1 MKLDFTKIDLK
12 KRFSNKSFLVA
23 FIAACVLLLQ
33 QLGLGRYLPVNLS
46 EIVNTLLTILCMLGI
61 VIDPTT
67 DGIAD
72 SEMVQQGISSNDLL
86 QEMTELKEEI
96 EELKAQLEKENI

>member
-1 MKLDFTKIDLK
+1 
-12 KRFSNKSFLVA
+12 
-23 FIAACVLLLQ
+23 
-33 QLGLGRYLPVNLS
+33 
-46 EIVNTLLTILCMLGI
+46 MLGI

-96 EELKAQLEKENI
+96 EVLKSQLEKENI